1 MKKTLLAVAIPALL
15 VSGAASATTIY
26 NNNGTQVDFNGQMRL
41 GIEYND
47 QRDEA
52 GENGTKIRD
61 TGSRFGFAVKHDLG
75 NDLYGIGELEFGN
88 NTQSKESEFKLK
100 NRKAYVGL
108 GLTDIGEFTYGR
120 VLSPFDDVAMSD
132 YSYVYGGILD
142 FGHVIERNGQS
153 GGSDNFIGRVS
164 NTIKVMSADFNGFSA
179 GATYTMQG
187 EEEWNADGSD
197 AKRSKDIDNAYT
209 LSVFYDTGF
218 GLKANAGYG
227 HANYN
232 GGSWLDTDNNLV
244 EYKDAKADIFGA
256 SVEYSIA
263 DFAIAFDIGQSQA
276 KEDGWKGKVNLYG
289 VGTKYNITDKSKLY
303 ALYSYADGKKDVS
316 DESEQRVIL
325 GADYRFTPAVRTFL
339 EYSWTKEKFQEANKD
354 TEKTNEVMLGMR
366 FYF

>member
-41 GIEYND
+41 GIQYDDAKDGNG
-47 QRDEA
+47 Q
-52 GENGTKIRD
+52 NGTNIRD

-88 NTQSKESEFKLK
+88 NTQSKENEFKLK

-108 GLTDIGEFTYGR
+108 GIDGIGEFTYGR

-132 YSYVYGGILD
+132 YTYVYGGILD
-142 FGHVIERNGQS
+142 FGHVVGRNVLDS
-153 GGSDNFIGRVS
+153 SSDNFIGRTS
-164 NTIKVMSADFNGFSA
+164 NTIKIMSADFSGFSA

-187 EEEWNADGSD
+187 EENWDGEGTA
-197 AKRSKDIDNAYT
+197 AKDVDNAYT

-218 GLKANAGYG
+218 GLKANIGYG

-232 GGSWLDTDNNLV
+232 GGSATFGDDSYSYDN
-244 EYKDAKADIFGA
+244 AKADIIGA
-256 SVEYSIA
+256 SVEYSIN
-263 DFAIAFDIGQSQA
+263 DFAVALDVGQSQSKA
-276 KEDGWKGKVNLYG
+276 KFDGENVKAKANLYG
-289 VGTKYNITDKSKLY
+289 LGLKYNLTDKSKLY
-303 ALYSYADGKKDVS
+303 GEYTYADGKKDAS
-316 DESEQRVIL
+316 DLSETQVIV

-339 EYSWTKEKFQEANKD
+339 EYAWVKNKMEDESEKDNK
-354 TEKTNEVMLGMR
+354 VMLGMR

>member
-142 FGHVIERNGQS
+142 FGHVINRNGQS
-153 GGSDNFIGRVS
+153 GSSDNFIGRVS

-187 EEEWNADGSD
+187 EEEWNSD
-197 AKRSKDIDNAYT
+197 ANTATRARDIDNAYT

-232 GGSWLDTDNNLV
+232 GGFGAAGTADYYD
-244 EYKDAKADIFGA
+244 DAKADIFGA

-276 KEDGWKGKVNLYG
+276 KQDGWKGKVNLYG

-339 EYSWTKEKFQEANKD
+339 EYSWTKEKVAD
-354 TEKTNEVMLGMR
+354 DSEKTNEVMLGMR